1 MVAVLLFYRILFSTI
16 DLNDKPIFV
25 EIKTGEN
32 FSEVLI
38 KLKKQGLVENITPL
52 KIYARLTQKGTKIQ
66 AGEYLLEGVTNVSL
80 IIDKFISG
88 EVFLHPFTIIE
99 GLTASELEQD
109 LRASVVFADKDVDL
123 NLHIKWD
130 QLSANSFEF
139 ASKANIEGLFLPET
153 YLFPRSTPIAV
164 VLQDAHNSLLKAL
177 NEEWNNRADNL
188 PLYSP
193 YEGLILASIIEKET
207 AVADE
212 RARIAGVFIKRL
224 KLNMRLQTDPTVIY
238 GLGSKFDGNLT
249 RSDLRHDTP
258 YNTYTRNGLPPSPIA
273 LPGRDSIRA
282 AFNPSDE
289 EYIYFVATGDEDGR
303 HKFSKNIDEHNLA
316 VKEYL
321 DKIKFK
327 PGDK

>member
-1 MVAVLLFYRILFSTI
+1 MLFSTI
-16 DLNDKPIFV
+16 DFNDKPIFV
-25 EIKTGEN
+25 EIKSGEN

-38 KLKKQGLVENITPL
+38 KLKKQGLVENILPL
-52 KIYARLTQKGTKIQ
+52 KIYARLTKKGTKIQ
-66 AGEYLLEGVTNVSL
+66 AGEYLLEGVTNLSL
-80 IIDKFISG
+80 IIDRFITG

-109 LRASVVFADKDVDL
+109 LRASVIFADKDVDL
-123 NLHIKWD
+123 NLNLNIDWD
-130 QLSANSFEF
+130 QLSADSFVF

-153 YLFPRSTPIAV
+153 YLFPRSTPIAM

-212 RARIAGVFIKRL
+212 RTRIASVFIKRL

-249 RSDLRHDTP
+249 RSNLRLDTP
-258 YNTYTRNGLPPSPIA
+258 YNTYTRKGLPPSPIA

-303 HKFSKNIDEHNLA
+303 HKFSKDIDEHNLA

-327 PGDK
+327 ESKEK

>member
-1 MVAVLLFYRILFSTI
+1 MLFSTI
-16 DLNDKPIFV
+16 DFNDKPIFF
-25 EIKTGEN
+25 EIKSGEN

-38 KLKKQGLVENITPL
+38 KLKKQGLVENILPL
-52 KIYARLTQKGTKIQ
+52 KIYARLTKKGTKIQ
-66 AGEYLLEGVTNVSL
+66 AGEYLLEGVTNLSL
-80 IIDKFISG
+80 IIDRFITG

-109 LRASVVFADKDVDL
+109 LRASVIFADKDVDL
-123 NLHIKWD
+123 NLNLNIDWD
-130 QLSANSFEF
+130 QLSADSFVF

-153 YLFPRSTPIAV
+153 YLFPRSTPIAM

-212 RARIAGVFIKRL
+212 RTRIASVFIKRL

-249 RSDLRHDTP
+249 RSNLRLDTP
-258 YNTYTRNGLPPSPIA
+258 YNTYTRKGLPPSPIA

-303 HKFSKNIDEHNLA
+303 HKFSKDIDEHNLA

-327 PGDK
+327 EGKEK

>member
-1 MVAVLLFYRILFSTI
+1 MLFSTI
-16 DLNDKPIFV
+16 DFNDKPIFF
-25 EIKTGEN
+25 EIKSGEN

-38 KLKKQGLVENITPL
+38 KLKKQGLVENILPL
-52 KIYARLTQKGTKIQ
+52 KIYARLTKKGTKIQ
-66 AGEYLLEGVTNVSL
+66 AGEYLLEGVTNLSL
-80 IIDKFISG
+80 IIDRFITG

-109 LRASVVFADKDVDL
+109 LRASVIFADKDVDL
-123 NLHIKWD
+123 NLNLNIDWD
-130 QLSANSFEF
+130 QLSADSFVF

-153 YLFPRSTPIAV
+153 YLFPRSTPIAM

-212 RARIAGVFIKRL
+212 RTRIASVFIKRL

-249 RSDLRHDTP
+249 RSNLRLDTP
-258 YNTYTRNGLPPSPIA
+258 YNTYTRKGLPPSPIA

-303 HKFSKNIDEHNLA
+303 HKFSKDIDEHNLA

-327 PGDK
+327 ESKEK